1 MRAIVVDLGAA
12 RRALEAATLPTAE
25 LIRSITDPDVPI
37 SGSEWTVG
45 EAAAHLAMGAEGYAE
60 YARGVEPDYPVDPTD
75 MPGSNRRK
83 LAAMSERDGRKLG
96 ARLEQGIIVF
106 LAATKG
112 RAAQDLLPWHGGRS
126 LPCATLTC
134 LRLGEQLVH
143 GYDIA
148 GALGVPWPIDAEAA
162 RLVIQGVSPVLP
174 GLVNGDAACN
184 VRATYELAVRG
195 GPRIAA
201 RFNDGTLTL
210 GAADDGPV
218 DCCLSGDPVAWLL
231 ALYGRSAWEDLMRTG
246 AVAVTGG
253 DAVLGAAFKHLLRNP

>member
-1 MRAIVVDLGAA
+1 MRAISVDLGAA
-12 RRALEAATLPTAE
+12 RRALEAATPPTA
-25 LIRSITDPDVPI
+25 LLMGSITDPDVPI

-45 EAAAHLAMGAEGYAE
+45 EAAAHLAMGAEGYSE
-60 YARGVEPDYPVDPTD
+60 YARGLQPHHPVDPTD
-75 MPGSNRRK
+75 MPGSNRRR
-83 LAAMSERDGRKLG
+83 LAAMGERDGRKLA
-96 ARLEQGIIVF
+96 ARLERSIGVF

-112 RAAQDLLPWHGGRS
+112 RAAQDSLPWHGGRS
-126 LPCATLTC
+126 VPCATLTC

-148 GALGVPWPIDAEAA
+148 AALRVPWPIDAEAA

-174 GLVNGDAACN
+174 GLVNGDAARN
-184 VRATYELAVRG
+184 VRATYEVAVRG

-201 RFNDGTLTL
+201 CFNDGALTI

-231 ALYGRSAWEDLMRTG
+231 ALYGRSAWEDLMREG

-253 DAVLGAAFKHLLRNP
+253 DAVLGAGFKHLLRNP